1 MMDDFVIK
9 EDGTLVR
16 KQQSD
21 IKKTPEDL
29 EKEQISLLEYEVF
42 VHPERCSPQE
52 LEEKKKRLDELW
64 QKYGKADNSVL
75 ALHKAKKRLE
85 LLDKEKSSGGNSVL
99 MAAIARH
106 KKSLGE

>member
-1 MMDDFVIK
+1 MDDFVIE
-9 EDGTLVR
+9 EDGTVVR
-16 KQQSD
+16 KQETD

-29 EKEQISLLEYEVF
+29 EKEQISLLVYEVF
-42 VHPERCSPQE
+42 VHPERSSPQE

-64 QKYGKADNSVL
+64 KKYGKADDSAL
-75 ALHKAKKRLE
+75 TLHKAKIRLE
-85 LLDKEKSSGGNSVL
+85 LLDKEKSSGTNSVL